1 MGVFE
6 GYDVSERIIPRNG
19 LLLLIQMQTLMHVSH
34 HQKTQQLF
42 EELYTSWKYHF

>member
-6 GYDVSERIIPRNG
+6 GWYVSERMILRNG

-42 EELYTSWKYHF
+42 AEPYTSWKCHF